1 MGIPHLASQAGM
13 ISPSP
18 SNGLMHQVIGEGEI
32 QIWLVPLEPPAAH
45 LRYLQGLLSPDE
57 RQRAGRFHFERDR
70 LRFIASR
77 GTLRCIL
84 SDYLGMPPESFGFR
98 YGSNGKPAL
107 SEDCNPSDLRFNLSH
122 SREMALYA
130 FLLHHEIGV
139 DIEHVQAV
147 QNLET
152 VARRFF
158 STGEYETLRSLPE
171 EQKLEAFY
179 NCWTR
184 KEAYIKACGDGVSQ
198 PLDRFDVSLAL
209 DEPAQLLS
217 IDGSQAEASRWYL
230 CGFKPAP
237 GYIAA
242 LAVEGGLWK
251 LAQVQWRL

>member
-1 MGIPHLASQAGM
+1 M

-18 SNGLMHQVIGEGEI
+18 SNGLMHQVIGEDEI
-32 QIWLVPLEPPAAH
+32 QIWLVSLEPPAAH

-57 RQRAGRFHFERDR
+57 QQRVARFHFERDR
-70 LRFIASR
+70 LRFIAGR

-84 SDYLGMPPESFGFR
+84 SDYLGMPPESLEFR
-98 YGSNGKPAL
+98 YGTNGKPAL
-107 SEDCNPSDLRFNLSH
+107 AEHCNPIDLRFNLSH
-122 SREMALYA
+122 SHEMALYA
-130 FLLHHEIGV
+130 FLHHREIGV
-139 DIEHVQAV
+139 DIEHIHPV

-152 VARRFF
+152 IARRFF
-158 STGEYETLRSLPE
+158 SAGEYETLRALPE

-198 PLDRFDVSLAL
+198 PLDKFDVSLAL

-217 IDGSQAEASRWYL
+217 IDGSQAEASHWYL
-230 CGFKPAP
+230 RGFKPAP

-242 LAVEGGLWK
+242 LVVEGGQWK
-251 LAQVQWRL
+251 LAQAQWRLQGSSQI